1 MEATGRCRG
10 SERHRGEAGRRLP
23 AVAPAPHG
31 AAQLLPEAGIRGWR
45 RGRKPYPYL
54 ALSAPPDPYSERHP
68 RPRIPETADAFD
80 QPNRGTQVGRSESA
94 ARRTGGPRGGQ
105 IDDRGL
111 EHARTRADKAKP
123 ARARARGGWARAR
136 PRWARTGSPRPP
148 RSAGRRPAVP

>member
-10 SERHRGEAGRRLP
+10 SKRDRGEAGRRLP

-31 AAQLLPEAGIRGWR
+31 ATQLLSEAGVRRWR
-45 RGRKPYPYL
+45 RGRKPDPYL

-80 QPNRGTQVGRSESA
+80 ERNRGTQVGRSETAS
-94 ARRTGGPRGGQ
+94 RRTGGPGVGQ

-111 EHARTRADKAKP
+111 EHARTRADQGKSSA
-123 ARARARGGWARAR
+123 AWAR
-136 PRWARTGSPRPP
+136 
-148 RSAGRRPAVP
+148 